1 MINRSLTCGL
11 NDKYLL
17 ISLERFST
25 TTPTFWWQKRPILS
39 TESTP
44 TGHINSGRARA
55 QRDDGI
61 HPAPGSA
68 LENSGASGSRRH
80 QYSPLKPIQKKG
92 REVKKKWSGKQRL
105 KTFQQSV
112 MLKVWPD
119 WAICWCLGD
128 FLKPVETI
136 LSTFRAHFLVK
147 VFLINFLLR
156 DSGQPVNKNLPGPWW
171 WSAYSPSTRTI
182 QVRIPLKPTVFL

>member
-1 MINRSLTCGL
+1 MLASGKLVLLKKYAYTDNAVSVLHFTE
-11 NDKYLL
+11 DKYLL

-80 QYSPLKPIQKKG
+80 QLQ
-92 REVKKKWSGKQRL
+92 VQ
-105 KTFQQSV
+105 
-112 MLKVWPD
+112 
-119 WAICWCLGD
+119 
-128 FLKPVETI
+128 PVEADPEEGEGGDKEVIRQAAT
-136 LSTFRAHFLVK
+136 
-147 VFLINFLLR
+147 
-156 DSGQPVNKNLPGPWW
+156 
-171 WSAYSPSTRTI
+171 
-182 QVRIPLKPTVFL
+182 